1 MSLSLASL
9 LLSSSSLLASAPTI
23 LRTDVGPSRCE
34 IWDSTKQVMQALAPE
49 QTEVRAILTDGI
61 AEVEVIQTFVSN
73 FAKPAEAKYVFPLP
87 HQGAVHGMKYRQDG
101 KWRKAEI
108 LPKEKADSLYDSIKT
123 AGGTAARL
131 TQQRPDIFTQSM
143 TKITPGDTVEVRITL
158 SMPLKYKDG
167 SFEFAFPT
175 MIGARCCNESTPP
188 IFGTIAG
195 WNPPADVEGP
205 RIRFIVGIQTG
216 YGIQDISSPTH
227 AIRSISALAAV
238 DTLVGRGL
246 LKGPA
251 DLPLAF
257 RNAVLLQPLNT
268 FPNSDFVLR
277 FSRISAEFQASSATW
292 SDTTGGKYFRLEVF
306 PDGSWSQG
314 ERPDMDVM
322 MLVDRS
328 GSQQGWPMEHEK
340 AISKQIMNR
349 LRTTDRLC
357 VMSFDNINE
366 LAFVDTLRYASGA
379 NVAQA
384 ATFVDALTARGGT
397 ELAGAIKALT
407 AIPNPTNRHRLFVF
421 LTDGFITNEAE
432 ILSHLSSLP
441 DLQVITFGA
450 GDNLNRAFLDE
461 TALIG
466 NGFSTPLVQNDDLV
480 ARVDEAWSRIE
491 SPALGGLHLDT
502 KGLVVTDLHPQR
514 HHRLQ
519 GNVVERAGSHHRIRL
534 DAHRCRRIARWPV
547 RQCPCLRH
555 LESGCDSRGRLGRAQ
570 VVGPRPHFPT
580 RTRRIRRRHAQVGN
594 CLHLPRPPGPE
605 QIHRLFGLGR
615 SLLGNGRKP
624 QVGNLQPFRIVVD
637 LRPRHL
643 RSGLQ
648 ARPQQASSGN
658 SLQDG
663 SRWCRLGLATGCA
676 IHRRSRARDG
686 PGRQR
691 ALAISSPCR
700 PNALRDPRQAPRLRG
715 GAGTHR
721 NRLARPQVHD
731 ALRIRKSTGERSH
744 PRFAIDSVY
753 AFARASR
760 LPAGFRTPS
769 PSAPPRETVFR
780 WTGPTPGVRSF
791 PASGANRGRSRRP
804 LQTDSPRAAP

>member
-1 MSLSLASL
+1 MDCSSRKPSWNSTALESLTMSLSLASL

-23 LRTDVGPSRCE
+23 LKTDVGPSRCE

-73 FAKPAEAKYVFPLP
+73 FAKPTEAKYVFPLP
-87 HQGAVHGMKYRQDG
+87 FQGAVHGMKYRQDG

-123 AGGTAARL
+123 AGGSAARL

-175 MIGARCCNESTPP
+175 MIGSRCCNESTPP

-216 YGIQDISSPTH
+216 FGIQDISSPTH

-277 FSRISAEFQASSATW
+277 FSRASAEFQASSATW
-292 SDTTGGKYFRLEVF
+292 SDTAGGKYFRLEVF

-328 GSQQGWPMEHEK
+328 GSQSGWPLEHEK

-357 VMSFDNINE
+357 MMSFDNINE
-366 LAFVDTLRYASGA
+366 LAFVDTLRYATGA

-432 ILSHLSSLP
+432 ILAHLSSLP

-450 GDNLNRAFLDE
+450 GDNLNRAFLEE

-466 NGFSTPLVQNDDLV
+466 NGFSTPLVQRDDLP

-502 KGLVVTDLHPQR
+502 KGLVVTDLQFPNGTTVYKGMSWSVLGRTTGSGSMPIEVVGSRTGVTDSVRVAATLNLGVTPVVGWAVPKLWARARIAQLEREEYTGATRKSEIVATSLAHQVLSKYTAFLAWDGASLEADASMKGGLVYSMSSPPSIVISEVDYKPGINKLPLGTPFKMVR
-514 HHRLQ
+514 DGSTWALQ
-519 GNVVERAGSHHRIRL
+519 LDAQSTGNLVRVMDLAGNVLWQS
-534 DAHRCRRIARWPV
+534 P
-547 RQCPCLRH
+547 
-555 LESGCDSRGRLGRAQ
+555 
-570 VVGPRPHFPT
+570 
-580 RTRRIRRRHAQVGN
+580 RHAGQTRFEIHGKLPATVVVQVRTASGW
-594 CLHLPRPPGPE
+594 
-605 QIHRLFGLGR
+605 Q
-615 SLLGNGRKP
+615 GRKFTT
-624 QVGNLQPFRIVVD
+624 L
-637 LRPRHL
+637 
-643 RSGLQ
+643 
-648 ARPQQASSGN
+648 
-658 SLQDG
+658 
-663 SRWCRLGLATGCA
+663 
-676 IHRRSRARDG
+676 
-686 PGRQR
+686 
-691 ALAISSPCR
+691 
-700 PNALRDPRQAPRLRG
+700 
-715 GAGTHR
+715 
-721 NRLARPQVHD
+721 
-731 ALRIRKSTGERSH
+731 
-744 PRFAIDSVY
+744 
-753 AFARASR
+753 
-760 LPAGFRTPS
+760 
-769 PSAPPRETVFR
+769 
-780 WTGPTPGVRSF
+780 
-791 PASGANRGRSRRP
+791 
-804 LQTDSPRAAP
+804 